1 MAETSRVLES
11 AARDRP
17 STPEERLAMLREL
30 KGTKSSTDHR
40 ERRATGDGK
49 QSVLGRTLRFK
60 GDLTADED
68 LVIQGS
74 IEGSIKH
81 TQSLTIG
88 VDGSM
93 IGDIHARTIVVEGT
107 VEGDLY
113 GTESVTVRATG
124 RVRGSIFAPTVSL
137 AEGSA
142 FNGRIEMDLERK
154 PAKQTTTQTK
164 PTAPEPAVTQQS
176 IDDTAVDQMLGS

>member
-1 MAETSRVLES
+1 MAESSRVLDS
-11 AARDRP
+11 ATRDRT
-17 STPEERLAMLREL
+17 STPEERLAMLREM
-30 KGTKSSTDHR
+30 KGKVTTEQR
-40 ERRATGDGK
+40 ERRVTSDSRP
-49 QSVLGRTLRFK
+49 SVLGRTLRFK

-88 VDGSM
+88 VDGTM
-93 IGDIHARTIVVEGT
+93 VGDIHARTIIVEGT

-113 GTESVTVRATG
+113 GVESVTVRATG
-124 RVRGSIFAPTVSL
+124 RVRGSIIAPSVSL

-142 FNGRIEMDLERK
+142 FNGRIEMDIESK
-154 PAKQTTTQTK
+154 PVKQTTVAK
-164 PTAPEPAVTQQS
+164 ARSPAPEP
-176 IDDTAVDQMLGS
+176 TAAPLEDSDVDRMLGS

>member
-1 MAETSRVLES
+1 MAETSRVLDNV
-11 AARDRP
+11 AGGRP
-17 STPEERLAMLREL
+17 STPEERLAMLREM
-30 KGTKSSTDHR
+30 KNGGRSGGER
-40 ERRATGDGK
+40 ERRASADGK
-49 QSVLGRTLRFK
+49 TSVLGRTLRFK

-74 IEGSIKH
+74 VEGSIKH

-93 IGDIHARTIVVEGT
+93 VGDIHARTIIIEGS
-107 VEGDLY
+107 VDGDLY
-113 GTESVTVRATG
+113 GAESVTVRATG

-142 FNGRIEMDLERK
+142 FNGRIEMDIERK
-154 PAKQTTTQTK
+154 PAKQTQPQTK
-164 PTAPEPAVTQQS
+164 PAAPEPAAVQQS
-176 IDDTAVDQMLGS
+176 LDDTAVDQMLGT